1 MITTP
6 KIFKFG
12 DCMLDC
18 ERFQLTR
25 AGHRVKIERKPM
37 ELLILLVTRQGRL
50 VTRDEI
56 AASLWDPNVFVDVNL
71 GINTLI
77 CKIRYA
83 LRDKVE
89 QPRYV
94 ETIAGKGY
102 CFVSEVIMKAPVD
115 GFPVNGVS
123 AATAAIEA
131 PSRSFSEPPLASLRL
146 SPSSSNRIRRFVWL
160 GIACSGILAVAAVT
174 NYRLHNRRH
183 RVEYTQLTNF
193 ADSAA
198 APSLSPDGH
207 MLAFIRGSE
216 SFLSND
222 QVYVTM
228 LPNGEAKRLT
238 DDSRW
243 KYNPVFSADGSQIA
257 YTVVAGT
264 SFETRVVPV
273 FGGESRVLLDNAAG
287 LRWLSADEVLF
298 SRVRPGTGLHMGVV
312 RGKLTTQQFVTCII
326 RPTKKKWFLIR
337 LPLQTVA
344 SQWSCRWLRM
354 ARGRNVG

>member
-25 AGHRVKIERKPM
+25 AGHHVKIERKPM
-37 ELLILLVTRQGRL
+37 ELLILLVTRQGKL

-146 SPSSSNRIRRFVWL
+146 YHPAATESGVLFGLGLLVVESWPLRQLQIIGFITA
-160 GIACSGILAVAAVT
+160 GIAWS
-174 NYRLHNRRH
+174 
-183 RVEYTQLTNF
+183 
-193 ADSAA
+193 
-198 APSLSPDGH
+198 
-207 MLAFIRGSE
+207 IRS
-216 SFLSND
+216 
-222 QVYVTM
+222 
-228 LPNGEAKRLT
+228 
-238 DDSRW
+238 
-243 KYNPVFSADGSQIA
+243 
-257 YTVVAGT
+257 
-264 SFETRVVPV
+264 
-273 FGGESRVLLDNAAG
+273 
-287 LRWLSADEVLF
+287 
-298 SRVRPGTGLHMGVV
+298 
-312 RGKLTTQQFVTCII
+312 
-326 RPTKKKWFLIR
+326 
-337 LPLQTVA
+337 
-344 SQWSCRWLRM
+344 
-354 ARGRNVG
+354 